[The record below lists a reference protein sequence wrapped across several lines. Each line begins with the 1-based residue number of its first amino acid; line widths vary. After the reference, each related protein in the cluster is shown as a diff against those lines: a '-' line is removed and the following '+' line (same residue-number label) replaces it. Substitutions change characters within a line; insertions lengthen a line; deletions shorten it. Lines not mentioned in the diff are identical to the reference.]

1 MRDYKTKHTVIT
13 DRVHLFEYVTGEYGI
28 NFLGKGK
35 YGQGF
40 EFTKDHQLKLYRPKC
55 DESFGN
61 VSKKGPEAN
70 WQSFQKCVSKFNE
83 KENLPAWLLRLARWR
98 FINPPQFK
106 YVEEQMGCITYF
118 RKVEVK

>member
-55 DESFGN
+55 DMSFGN

-70 WQSFQKCVSKFNE
+70 WQSYQKCVSKFNE
-83 KENLPAWLLRLARWR
+83 KENLPKTLSEIPNKEDLLH
-98 FINPPQFK
+98 IKK
-106 YVEEQMGCITYF
+106 YLSYAFPATV
-118 RKVEVK
+118 